1 MDFLKTLIGKNFQ
14 PEILHSENVSFKNED
29 KFSIREKRNQN
40 LQPCCKQQSKK
51 MGKYMN
57 NYVQTLDNKQCGNV
71 IPAVRKTNIVSPI
84 FASAIYMEATSRMQ
98 NRQGEPKYS

>member
-1 MDFLKTLIGKNFQ
+1 
-14 PEILHSENVSFKNED
+14 
-29 KFSIREKRNQN
+29 
-40 LQPCCKQQSKK
+40 
-51 MGKYMN
+51 MN